1 MKHDILLTCDDT
13 GATAAPEEE
22 VAWDDEDEE
31 DDKSTTP
38 QNPSPRNDI
47 THKASQSTTTLN
59 APAAPSTLEAPRK
72 SEDES
77 RSVADSEAS
86 YDIVSGAPSR
96 ATGSPKT
103 KVVKESGKEESDDDD
118 WE

>member
-1 MKHDILLTCDDT
+1 MLIVCS

-22 VAWDDEDEE
+22 VAWDDDDEE
-31 DDKSTTP
+31 DESSTPNNPTP
-38 QNPSPRNDI
+38 NSNE
-47 THKASQSTTTLN
+47 KASQSTTTLN
-59 APAAPSTLEAPRK
+59 APAAPSGSGTLEAPRK

-96 ATGSPKT
+96 ATGSPKA
-103 KVVKESGKEESDDDD
+103 KESVKEESDDD